1 MNNYLSNRDTVES
14 LGVARSMLKRLGVT
28 FVLALGLVAA
38 QADAAI
44 TFVQRN
50 FATPQSAQTSV
61 AVTYTSA
68 QAAGNLNVVVVG
80 WNDSTA
86 TVTSVTDTKGNV
98 YTRAV
103 GPTVVSGLLSQS
115 IYYAKNVV
123 AAASN
128 ANVVTVRFNV
138 AAQFADIRVLEYS
151 GLDPVNPVDV
161 VAAATG
167 TGTTSSTPAATTT
180 NANDL
185 IFGANTVTSLTTGS
199 GTGFTTRVIT
209 TPDGDIAEDRIVTAV
224 GSYSASAP
232 MASGTWI
239 MQMVAFKAAGGAPD
253 MTPPTPPTNLT
264 ATAVSSSQINLS
276 WTASTDNV
284 AVTGY
289 LRRALPGRRVHDL
302 RPDRDAGRDD
312 VQRHRPDGEHQLQL
326 SRAGHRRRPEPQRLL
341 QHRERHDA
349 RGRRHDAA
357 VGADQSHRH
366 GGLVLADQPELD
378 RVHRQRRG
386 DRLPGRAL
394 PGRGVHDLRADRDA
408 DRARRYNDTGRT
420 ANTSYS
426 YRVRATDAVAE
437 PQRLLQHRERH
448 DARGRRHDAADGADQ
463 SHAPRR
469 SRPRRST

>member
-1 MNNYLSNRDTVES
+1 MNDQSDRKGAVPVES
-14 LGVARSMLKRLGVT
+14 TMACPASQRLGAVVVSRSAWSPVGRT
-28 FVLALGLVAA
+28 RAVLRSGQLC
-38 QADAAI
+38 DAA
-44 TFVQRN
+44 VGADVGVGDLHGR
-50 FATPQSAQTSV
+50 QT
-61 AVTYTSA
+61 
-68 QAAGNLNVVVVG
+68 AGDLNVVVVG
-80 WNDSTA
+80 WNDATA
-86 TVTSVTDTKGNV
+86 IVNSVTDSKGNV

-103 GPTVVSGLLSQS
+103 GPTTVSGTLSQS
-115 IYYAKNVV
+115 IYYAKNIV

-239 MQMVAFKAAGGAPD
+239 MQMVAFKAAGGVPD
-253 MTPPTPPTNLT
+253 VTPPTPPTNLTATAVSSSQINLSWTASTDNVGVTGYLLERCQGAGCTSFAQIATPTGTTYNDTGRTANTSYSYRVRATDAVPNLSGYSNTASATTLSAGDTTPPSAPTNLT

-289 LRRALPGRRVHDL
+289 LLERCQGAGLHEL
-302 RPDRDAGRDD
+302 RPDRDPDGHD
-312 VQRHRPDGEHQLQL
+312 VQRYRPHGEYQLQL
-326 SRAGHRRRPEPQRLL
+326 SRAGDRRRPQPQRLL

-349 RGRRHDAA
+349 RGRAT
-357 VGADQSHRH
+357 
-366 GGLVLADQPELD
+366 
-378 RVHRQRRG
+378 RR
-386 DRLPGRAL
+386 RL
-394 PGRGVHDLRADRDA
+394 
-408 DRARRYNDTGRT
+408 RRRPI
-420 ANTSYS
+420 S
-426 YRVRATDAVAE
+426 
-437 PQRLLQHRERH
+437 P
-448 DARGRRHDAADGADQ
+448 
-463 SHAPRR
+463 PPR